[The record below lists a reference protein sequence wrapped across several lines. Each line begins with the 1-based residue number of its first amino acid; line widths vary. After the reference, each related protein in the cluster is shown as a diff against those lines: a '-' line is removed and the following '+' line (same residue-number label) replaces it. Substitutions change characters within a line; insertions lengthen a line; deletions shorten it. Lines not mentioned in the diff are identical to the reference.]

1 MMGKKKKLILI
12 VTGGLIVFIL
22 IKVVLDLS
30 YLSKIPQLPDLQT
43 LTQPVQ
49 KQLKTASL
57 KAKINPSAKNLG
69 ELGMVFQSSSNYEK
83 AATCYQ
89 LAIKKNDS
97 KWIWSYYLGYLYREM
112 GDSRNSIANFQTV
125 IKENPKAFLAWYYL
139 GEAHQN
145 VGENDKAIVALEKIT
160 PWLIKEQE
168 AGKTTRV
175 DFFSLNTYAKCQLAS
190 LHINTN
196 RVDLAEE
203 SLNEIIDGNK
213 SFGWAYRLLGRIYS
227 LKGDSVLS
235 SKYVIRANDLIN
247 YTIPVDTLIDK
258 LALLSRSEL
267 YLLKQID
274 EADKARY
281 FDWESQLINQ
291 GLNYLPDNKYLIS
304 KAITFYLKTDS
315 AKSALPLLRKHFEVF
330 SDDFNELKYVAN
342 LLFEKRYFAQ
352 SNIYYN
358 RCLELKP
365 EDTDIQVFLVLGLYN
380 QNEQQKA
387 FNLMED
393 YFKKDSLNTNIVA
406 NAIVELLDME
416 ELEKAE
422 IYLEKLKILSPSNS
436 KMLML
441 SGKIAQINGDLK
453 NAQAYFESSFEKNPE
468 DIVCMKAL
476 CDVLMRQ
483 KFWEKAIAHFKKSM
497 IYFPNEPYLLEI
509 SGTLLVVCPDIK
521 LRNYNQGIEYL
532 ERAFYHKDCP
542 PETAI
547 SAGKSLADAY
557 IALGDKQV
565 ASAYLKLV
573 IDFAKN
579 LNLSQEFVGKL
590 EAKLREINS

>member
-1 MMGKKKKLILI
+1 MGKFNRFLLVATSGIIIIMLVKLILDFPYI
-12 VTGGLIVFIL
+12 
-22 IKVVLDLS
+22 
-30 YLSKIPQLPDLQT
+30 SKIPDLPELET
-43 LTQPVQ
+43 LSKPLRS
-49 KQLKTASL
+49 QLKTAAFS
-57 KAKINPSAKNLG
+57 AKINPTASNLG
-69 ELGMVFQSSSNYEK
+69 ELGMVYHSSSNYER
-83 AATCYQ
+83 AIVCYT
-89 LAIKKNDS
+89 LAIKKNKS

-145 VGENDKAIVALEKIT
+145 VGENDKAIVAFEKIT

-168 AGKTTRV
+168 RGKTTRV

-352 SNIYYN
+352 SNIYFE
-358 RCLELKP
+358 RVLELKP
-365 EDTDIQVFLVLGLYN
+365 EETDLQVYHVLGLFN
-380 QNEQQKA
+380 QNKKTEAVK
-387 FNLMED
+387 LMED
-393 YFKKDSLNTNIVA
+393 YLRKDSLNPKILA
-406 NAIVELLDME
+406 NSVIELLDME
-416 ELEKAE
+416 EVEKANK
-422 IYLEKLKILSPSNS
+422 YLGILKKLMPSEA
-436 KMLML
+436 KTLFL
-441 SGKIAQINGDLK
+441 SGKIAQQKGDIQT
-453 NAQAYFESSFEKNPE
+453 AQAFFESSFNQNPN
-468 DIVCMKAL
+468 DLVTVKAL
-476 CDVLMRQ
+476 SDVLMRQ
-483 KFWEKAIAHFKKSM
+483 KLWKKAKTYFINSM
-497 IYFPNEPYLLEI
+497 VYFPNEPYLLEI
-509 SGTLLVVCPDIK
+509 LGTLLVVCPDK
-521 LRNYNQGIEYL
+521 NLRNYNEGIELL

-547 SAGKSLADAY
+547 SAGNSLADAY
-557 IALGDKQV
+557 LEKGDNQIAAV
-565 ASAYLKLV
+565 YLKLV
-573 IDFAKN
+573 IDFAKS
-579 LNLSQEFVGKL
+579 LNISQEYVSKL
-590 EAKLREINS
+590 EVKLNGM

>member
-1 MMGKKKKLILI
+1 MGKFNRFLLVATSGIIIIILVKLILDFPYI
-12 VTGGLIVFIL
+12 
-22 IKVVLDLS
+22 
-30 YLSKIPQLPDLQT
+30 SKIPDLPELET
-43 LTQPVQ
+43 LSIPLRS
-49 KQLKTASL
+49 QLKTAAFI
-57 KAKINPSAKNLG
+57 AKVNPTANNLG
-69 ELGMVFQSSSNYEK
+69 ELGMIYHSSSNYER
-83 AATCYQ
+83 AIVCYT
-89 LAIKKNDS
+89 LAIKKNKS

-145 VGENDKAIVALEKIT
+145 VGENDKAIVAFEKIT

-168 AGKTTRV
+168 AGTTTRI

-352 SNIYYN
+352 SNIYFE
-358 RCLELKP
+358 RVLELKP
-365 EDTDIQVFLVLGLYN
+365 EETDLQVYHVLGLFN
-380 QNEQQKA
+380 QNKKA
-387 FNLMED
+387 EAVKLMED
-393 YFKKDSLNTNIVA
+393 YLRKDSLNPKILA
-406 NAIVELLDME
+406 NSVIELLDME
-416 ELEKAE
+416 EVEKANK
-422 IYLEKLKILSPSNS
+422 YLGILKKLMPSEA
-436 KMLML
+436 KTLFL
-441 SGKIAQINGDLK
+441 SGKIAQQKGDIQT
-453 NAQAYFESSFEKNPE
+453 AQAFFESSFNQNPN
-468 DIVCMKAL
+468 DLVTVKAL
-476 CDVLMRQ
+476 SDVLMRQ
-483 KFWEKAIAHFKKSM
+483 KLWKKSKIHFINSM
-497 IYFPNEPYLLEI
+497 VYFPNEPYLLEI
-509 SGTLLVVCPDIK
+509 LGTLLVVCPDK
-521 LRNYNQGIEYL
+521 NLRNYNEGIELL

-547 SAGKSLADAY
+547 SAGNSLADAY
-557 IALGDKQV
+557 LEKGDNKIAAV
-565 ASAYLKLV
+565 YLKLV
-573 IDFAKN
+573 IDFAKS
-579 LNLSQEFVGKL
+579 LNISQEYVGKL
-590 EAKLREINS
+590 EAKLNGM

>member
-1 MMGKKKKLILI
+1 MGKFNRFLLVATSGIIIIILVKLILDFPYI
-12 VTGGLIVFIL
+12 
-22 IKVVLDLS
+22 
-30 YLSKIPQLPDLQT
+30 SKIPDLPELET
-43 LTQPVQ
+43 LSIPLRS
-49 KQLKTASL
+49 QLKTAAFI
-57 KAKINPSAKNLG
+57 AKVNPTANNLG
-69 ELGMVFQSSSNYEK
+69 KLGMVYHSSSDYER
-83 AATCYQ
+83 AVVCYT
-89 LAIKKNDS
+89 LAIKKNKS

-125 IKENPKAFLAWYYL
+125 IKENSKAFLAWYYL

-145 VGENDKAIVALEKIT
+145 VGENDKAIVAFEKII

-168 AGKTTRV
+168 AGTTTRI

-352 SNIYYN
+352 SNIYFE
-358 RCLELKP
+358 RVLELKP
-365 EDTDIQVFLVLGLYN
+365 EETDLQVYHVLGLFN
-380 QNEQQKA
+380 QNKKA
-387 FNLMED
+387 EAVKLMED
-393 YFKKDSLNTNIVA
+393 YLRKDSLNPKILA
-406 NAIVELLDME
+406 NSVVELLDME
-416 ELEKAE
+416 EVEKASK
-422 IYLEKLKILSPSNS
+422 YLGILKKLMPSEA
-436 KMLML
+436 KTLFL
-441 SGKIAQINGDLK
+441 SGKIAQQKGDIQT
-453 NAQAYFESSFEKNPE
+453 AQAFFESSFNQNPN
-468 DIVCMKAL
+468 DLVTVKAL
-476 CDVLMRQ
+476 SVVLMRQ
-483 KFWEKAIAHFKKSM
+483 KLWKKAKTYFVNSM
-497 IYFPNEPYLLEI
+497 VYFPNEPYLLEI
-509 SGTLLVVCPDIK
+509 LGTLLVVCPDK
-521 LRNYNQGIEYL
+521 NLRNYNEGIELL

-547 SAGKSLADAY
+547 SAGNSLADAY
-557 IALGDKQV
+557 LEKGDNKIAAV
-565 ASAYLKLV
+565 YLKLV
-573 IDFAKN
+573 IDFAKS
-579 LNLSQEFVGKL
+579 LNISQEYVGKL
-590 EAKLREINS
+590 EAKLNGM